1 MCVPADAEL
10 PDLGLPFPL
19 PGGEQVVLTSAD
31 GATFSAYVA
40 HAPEP
45 TGTGVVVLPDI
56 RGLFSFY
63 ERLAEAF
70 AASGYDAVALDYFGR
85 TAGLVPRDEDWDS
98 TLHVAQVQPD
108 ELSEDVGAAVRHLRA
123 ERGVDR
129 VLTVGFCMGGA
140 FSLRQALEGHGLSG
154 VVSFYG
160 TAGAWRDKLPSV
172 IEHAGEFECRVLG
185 LYGGADQSIPV
196 EVIEQFDTA
205 LSEAGVGHDLHV
217 YPGAP
222 HSFFDRSYADWSD
235 ECRDAW
241 RRVMEFAAG

>member
-19 PGGEQVVLTSAD
+19 PTGERVVLTSAD
-31 GATFSAYVA
+31 STSFAAHVAT
-40 HAPEP
+40 APEP
-45 TGTGVVVLPDI
+45 TATGVVVMPDV

-70 AASGYDAVALDYFGR
+70 AASGYDAVAIDYFGR
-85 TAGLVPRDEDWDS
+85 TLGTEPRDPDWDPMPY
-98 TLHVAQVQPD
+98 VAQVKPEQ
-108 ELSEDVGAAVRHLRA
+108 LSEDVAAAAHHLRTD
-123 ERGVDR
+123 RGVGK

-140 FSLRQALEGHGLSG
+140 FSLRQALAGHDLDG

-160 TAGAWRDKLPSV
+160 TPACWHGRLPSV
-172 IEHAGEFECRVLG
+172 IEQADEFPCKVLG
-185 LYGGADQSIPV
+185 LYGGADESIPTQD
-196 EVIEQFDTA
+196 IERFDRA
-205 LSEAGVGHDLHV
+205 LSEAGVGHELHS

-222 HSFFDRSYADWSD
+222 HSFFDRSNADWSA

-241 RRVMEFAAG
+241 RRVMEFAAT